1 MGRKQAT
8 SISVG
13 VIENNRGELLIARET
28 KAGAWCFPQMAVPAG
43 LSAEA
48 ALRRVARELGLR
60 ITIHTVQPPVQRE
73 TAQGRQTYRY
83 HFCSAGGAGRNG
95 PYAETRWVLKGQLR
109 EYDFTGQDE
118 EVVHWILHE

>member
-1 MGRKQAT
+1 MSGKQAT
-8 SISVG
+8 ISVG
-13 VIENNRGELLIARET
+13 VIENSRGELLIARET
-28 KAGAWCFPQMAVPAG
+28 EAGPWCFPQIVVPAG

-73 TAQGRQTYRY
+73 TAQGSQTYRY
-83 HFCSAGGAGRNG
+83 HICRAGGAGTNG

-109 EYDFTGQDE
+109 EYEFTGQDQ
-118 EVVHWILHE
+118 EVVEWILGD